1 MLRFTIPVSLALV
14 VAALP
19 SAAQAQTTFR
29 SASGYSALVTEL
41 GAPNVPT
48 GAGILVGQV
57 ESSGAYVPSP
67 GGAEFTNPN
76 KNLMPQNAASG
87 GNNSHANNVGWRFYG
102 NTVSVAPGVTDVQN
116 WRAIINI
123 GAGNNDWANN
133 FLHVMDSG
141 DVPESSGVKVWS
153 HAWIG
158 QANNT
163 TIDTDFLA
171 RIDYSVNT
179 NNAIHVVGIPN
190 TLNGGQFRWFSDAM
204 NVISVGINHG
214 AHFTGTQNTS
224 GIYTSGRTA
233 PNVVAEIG
241 PSSVTSFATGYA
253 AGAATFLVDTAQEKL
268 TGQMSTNGQQAET
281 IKAAMMAGADRV
293 NAQLLGGAYTV
304 NTTNGLSSLYGAGY
318 INVYNGYHILAD
330 GEQNAGNLSGQYGF
344 DYNPSFSYDP
354 INPNNSTAYTFKT
367 SATPTDLFT
376 SLVWNANVPTA
387 GSAIGTATLNNL
399 NLGLYD
405 ITNGGNLLLASNST
419 IDNTENIIYN
429 LASDTIYQLRVTGAG
444 ASTFTWD
451 YALAWRFTSPL
462 ADLTEV
468 PEPSSI
474 AILVV
479 GSCLLVR
486 RRRRLGQVA

>member
-1 MLRFTIPVSLALV
+1 MLRFTIPVSLALA
-14 VAALP
+14 VAAL
-19 SAAQAQTTFR
+19 SSVAQAQTFR

-57 ESSGAYVPSP
+57 ESSGAYVPNPAGSP
-67 GGAEFTNPN
+67 AEYVG
-76 KNLMPQNAASG
+76 KNLMPQNAASAG
-87 GNNSHANNVGWRFYG
+87 NPSHATNVGLRFFGNNS
-102 NTVSVAPGVTDVQN
+102 SVAPGVTDIEN
-116 WRAIINI
+116 WRALINI
-123 GAGNNDWANN
+123 GGGNDDWANN

-141 DVPESSGVKVWS
+141 NVPESSSVKVWS

-158 QANNT
+158 QSVDNT
-163 TIDTDFLA
+163 INTDFLA
-171 RIDYSVNT
+171 RMDYTVNT
-179 NNAIHVVGIPN
+179 NNTIQVVGIPN
-190 TLNGGQFRWFSDAM
+190 TANGGQFRWFSDAM
-204 NVISVGINHG
+204 NVISVGVSHG
-214 AHFTGTQNTS
+214 GHFTGTQSTG
-224 GIYTSGRTA
+224 GIYTSGRVA
-233 PNVVAEIG
+233 PTVVAEIG
-241 PSSVTSFATGYA
+241 PSSLTSFATGYA
-253 AGAATFLVDTAQEKL
+253 AGAATFLVSTAQTEL

-354 INPNNSTAYTFKT
+354 NNPNNSTAYTFKT

-429 LASDTIYQLRVTGAG
+429 LDPNTIYQLRVTGAG

-479 GSCLLVR
+479 SSCLLVR
-486 RRRRLGQVA
+486 RRRRFGQAA